1 MLPKCFQV
9 FYDADRYMSDDND
22 AERDR
27 QLSHLYSEM
36 NQNGAKDEKWKTI
49 AITDKRE
56 ELLPNN
62 NQKIPIDKKDADG
75 IEKTETTT
83 KECTRHGESVKKN
96 TFSGS
101 VGDAPQKSLKQK
113 SITQYFGKYSKKT
126 PKIKCTTDEAHTVEE
141 MEAGKENN
149 GVMLGEMATDTKNK
163 LKKPRKASMAA
174 NYPSTSGTP
183 RTPRR
188 LPFRLETNDCQTP
201 TVEQYDKD
209 SFFHTPQH
217 RSKIPKNMRQT
228 PSRTAPAL
236 VGRRRSARLQ
246 ERFAALK
253 FEELRDQKVHV
264 VTTEFPRPNCETR
277 AMRGKKRNQT
287 SIFNEVKC
295 DTSAVDHS
303 HIEKRRG
310 RPRKNRNENSG
321 ASKTTYDERKQN
333 GQGNDVITPVK
344 FYGTKSTSAK
354 LQGSTENLNAKKD
367 TEHKILDVKFS
378 EMSETVAPI
387 KSKYTKIESVD
398 PKGTKRENA
407 RRTND
412 GAESTKGQK
421 RKICKTVRF
430 SHLDTNTSST
440 KTSMENNTKGKQ
452 MKSDTENVTTI
463 S

>member
-1 MLPKCFQV
+1 
-9 FYDADRYMSDDND
+9 MSDDSD

-83 KECTRHGESVKKN
+83 KECTRHSESVKKN

-101 VGDAPQKSLKQK
+101 VGDAPQKSLKQN
-113 SITQYFGKYSKKT
+113 SITQYFEKYSNKT
-126 PKIKCTTDEAHTVEE
+126 PKIKCTTDETHTVEE

-188 LPFRLETNDCQTP
+188 LPFRLETNKCQTP

-228 PSRTAPAL
+228 PSKTAPAL
-236 VGRRRSARLQ
+236 VRRRRSAKLQ
-246 ERFAALK
+246 ERFAALR

-295 DTSAVDHS
+295 DTNAADHS

-321 ASKTTYDERKQN
+321 RKRARRASKTTYDKGKQN

-344 FYGTKSTSAK
+344 FYGTKSTTSK
-354 LQGSTENLNAKKD
+354 LQGSTAKLNAKKD
-367 TEHKILDVKFS
+367 TEHKIRDVKFS
-378 EMSETVAPI
+378 EMSETVGPI
-387 KSKYTKIESVD
+387 KAKYTKIESSD
-398 PKGTKRENA
+398 LKGTKRDNA
-407 RRTND
+407 KRTNY
-412 GAESTKGQK
+412 GAESTKGEK
-421 RKICKTVRF
+421 RKICKTVGF
-430 SHLDTNTSST
+430 SHLDPNTAST
-440 KTSMENNTKGKQ
+440 KTNVENNTKGKQ
-452 MKSDTENVTTI
+452 TKSFNTENNNSFIV
-463 S
+463 